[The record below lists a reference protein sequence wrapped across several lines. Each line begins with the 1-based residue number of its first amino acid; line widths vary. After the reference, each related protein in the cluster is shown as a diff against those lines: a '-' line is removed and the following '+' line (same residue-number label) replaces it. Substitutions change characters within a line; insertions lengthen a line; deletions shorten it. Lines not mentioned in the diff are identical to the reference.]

1 MVNVPDGAA
10 LPPSHPA
17 AGKGMVRGKPAM
29 YLCRGTNCSLPMT
42 DAAALNRALAAG

>member
-1 MVNVPDGAA
+1 MVKVSDGAA

-42 DAAALNRALAAG
+42 DPAALNRALAAG